1 MKTGATMDNDPATG
15 SNEKGSTKGNDT
27 RKPGAPSQVTPAPE
41 RSTNEGEQAGEHGR
55 VPCPRCAELIQ
66 PAAKACRYCGHEVQA
81 QPAAQVDDSGGGNGE
96 QASWPLPSMELAKVS
111 INEFYAMSVALVKQ
125 RDEEKLTAHERRL
138 IAHFFAL
145 QKEHGEEALK
155 KVMADKMAERQYELL
170 DKPTRALLEH
180 YLQVIPE
187 RKEAWGKMSWPE
199 RMSYFD
205 ELVDEC
211 EVCGAKA
218 PQLFEA
224 DVPEGRSM
232 RGDIGQWRGKG
243 SFNVGTTVKLT
254 TKRVCL
260 RCRDALNPPV
270 KGGGGM
276 KIGCLVLIAVVVLVV
291 VILFVK
297 GRADARAAQRSA
309 LLMSIEDEAK
319 SGLLAGASP
328 KRRDREWA
336 EAVAAGRA
344 KGEIVEAASGDGG
357 RVRTYLLRYSAAG
370 EEWHVIAIDAT
381 GERLSASCFPSAGDA
396 DSTFRVMVKMGK
408 MSVE

>member
-1 MKTGATMDNDPATG
+1 MSETPTPD
-15 SNEKGSTKGNDT
+15 
-27 RKPGAPSQVTPAPE
+27 PGAKGAGQWNDLLSPGPVPHVPPAPE
-41 RSTNEGEQAGEHGR
+41 RSAKAGNRAGGQAGEHGR

-66 PAAKACRYCGHEVQA
+66 PAAKVCRYCGHEIQA
-81 QPAAQVDDSGGGNGE
+81 RAVAQVDTSAKDNGGK
-96 QASWPLPSMELAKVS
+96 ASWPMPSMELAKVS
-111 INEFYAMSVALVKQ
+111 INEFYSMSIALVKQ
-125 RDEEKLTAHERRL
+125 RDEVELTAHEKKL

-155 KVMADKMAERQYELL
+155 AVMADKMAERQYELL

-199 RMSYFD
+199 RMAYFD

-211 EVCGAKA
+211 EVCGARA

-224 DVPEGRSM
+224 DVPEGRSV
-232 RGDIGQWRGKG
+232 RGDVGAWRGKG
-243 SFNVGTTVKLT
+243 SFNVGATVRMA

-276 KIGCLVLIAVVVLVV
+276 KVGCLVLCAVVVLVV
-291 VILFVK
+291 VVLVVK

-309 LLMSIEDEAK
+309 LLMSIEDEAR
-319 SGLLAGASP
+319 SGLLVGASS

-336 EAVAAGRA
+336 EAVSAGRA

-381 GERLSASCFPSAGDA
+381 GERLTASCFPSAGDA
-396 DSTFRVMVKMGK
+396 NSTFRVMVQVGK
-408 MSVE
+408 MSLE